1 MALRPGIQ
9 SGIHAVRCAVV
20 IFGVE
25 ERHPSSTDRI
35 HLHRRQY
42 ELSWGLRQST
52 LSLLDLVCL
61 VPEF

>member
-9 SGIHAVRCAVV
+9 SGIHVRAVRCAVV
-20 IFGVE
+20 IFGLGVE

-42 ELSWGLRQST
+42 ELSWGYVNPP
-52 LSLLDLVCL
+52 SLY
-61 VPEF
+61 